1 MTRASDF
8 PPGAA
13 SAASAAS
20 AATAPCPPCIVEAPA
35 CRPPCLRALLRAEIE
50 RIRLHLG
57 RYPLETAAGLLL
69 FAFMFLV
76 FAALGS
82 AMDGRLS
89 PFGRDSRALAVLYA
103 LWMTATTTMAGGA
116 AQLAADAATGVLET
130 LFLAAA
136 PVTRVLEARAV
147 AHALHGLASSAILLA
162 AFCAATRWWPPA
174 AAWLAFGA
182 AALAGALT
190 SLGLAMALSG
200 AALRFKRVG
209 VLLLPVNF
217 VCMLAVMAGPAP
229 SVIGHAPWTLA
240 LPFVAGS
247 AALRGALET
256 GHAAPVPMA
265 FAVSSALV
273 VWLAGRAIL
282 ARSVLACRRAG
293 TTHVY

>member
-8 PPGAA
+8 SCA
-13 SAASAAS
+13 AAS
-20 AATAPCPPCIVEAPA
+20 AATTPCPPRDGVAPA
-35 CRPPCLRALLRAEIE
+35 CHPPRRPALLRAEIE

-89 PFGRDSRALAVLYA
+89 PFGRDPRALAALYA
-103 LWMTATTTMAGGA
+103 LWMTATTTIAGGA

-136 PVTRVLEARAV
+136 PVTRILEARAT
-147 AHALHGLASSAILLA
+147 AHALHGLASSTLLLA
-162 AFCAATRWWPPA
+162 AFCAATHWWPPA
-174 AAWLAFGA
+174 AAWLALGA
-182 AALAGALT
+182 AALAGVLT
-190 SLGLAMALSG
+190 SLGIAMALSG

-229 SVIGHAPWTLA
+229 TAAGHASWTLA

-247 AALRGALET
+247 AALRGALES
-256 GHAAPVPMA
+256 GRAAPVPMA

-273 VWLAGRAIL
+273 TWLAGRAFL
-282 ARSVLACRRAG
+282 ARSAFACRRAG